1 MSLVERLI
9 KLKGFYAEFNKI
21 CEIQKAHFEN
31 PERPWADFPSSLI
44 SDLKEYEEIPSDEL
58 IALAVSDKY
67 RMRDT
72 AKTIEGE
79 RARLELS
86 KEILCQSNWRE
97 YEFVDFVS
105 DTGDTREFDHTR
117 LAEVTLS
124 QCFPMLSRRRNS
136 TPLRNHPP

>member
-1 MSLVERLI
+1 M
-9 KLKGFYAEFNKI
+9 
-21 CEIQKAHFEN
+21 
-31 PERPWADFPSSLI
+31 I
-44 SDLKEYEEIPSDEL
+44 SDLQEYEEIPSDEL

-105 DTGDTREFDHTR
+105 DTGDTYSRVRSYPASGSHFKSVFHD
-117 LAEVTLS
+117 AEPQTKLDIDEK
-124 QCFPMLSRRRNS
+124 
-136 TPLRNHPP
+136 PPPVSEQKADSVSSDVASAP